1 MSDNPYE
8 PPKSD
13 VRDASPLRMV
23 AERPRAILQA
33 IALLWISSGLGFAG
47 GLSEFKDSQ
56 NALIFSALVMA
67 ALGTGLSVGIWRGR
81 NWARILY
88 LILVLLSLTNLVST
102 WGLTERPQ
110 FEVALEAVSFVAD
123 AGSFFLMFTP
133 PGSSWFQ
140 YGPTGSSGVSSPER

>member
-1 MSDNPYE
+1 MSENPYE

-13 VRDASPLRMV
+13 VRDTSPLRVV

-47 GLSEFKDSQ
+47 SLSEVSGSQ
-56 NALIFSALVMA
+56 GALIFWALAMVALA
-67 ALGTGLSVGIWRGR
+67 AGLSVGIWRGK

-88 LILVLLSLTNLVST
+88 LILVLLSLTNLVSA

-123 AGSFFLMFTP
+123 AGSFFLMFTT
-133 PGSSWFQ
+133 PGSLWFQ
-140 YGPTGSSGVSSPER
+140 SATES

>member
-1 MSDNPYE
+1 MSENPYE
-8 PPKSD
+8 PPKSE
-13 VRDASPLRMV
+13 VQDASTRRLI
-23 AERPRAILQA
+23 AERPSAILQA
-33 IALLWISSGLGFAG
+33 IALMWVSSGLGFAG
-47 GLSEFKDSQ
+47 SLSEVAGSQ
-56 NALIFSALVMA
+56 GTLIFSVLVMVALA
-67 ALGTGLSVGIWRGR
+67 AGLSVGIWRGR

-133 PGSSWFQ
+133 PGSLWFQ
-140 YGPTGSSGVSSPER
+140 SPAEP

>member
-47 GLSEFKDSQ
+47 SLSEVADSQ
-56 NALIFSALVMA
+56 GALIFSVFVMA
-67 ALGTGLSVGIWRGR
+67 ALAAGLSVGIWRGR

-133 PGSSWFQ
+133 PGALWFQ
-140 YGPTGSSGVSSPER
+140 SPAEP

>member
-8 PPKSD
+8 PPKSE
-13 VRDASPLRMV
+13 VQDASPRRLI
-23 AERPRAILQA
+23 AARPRAIIQA

-47 GLSEFKDSQ
+47 GLSEMSASQ
-56 NALIFSALVMA
+56 GALIFSVVVMVALA
-67 ALGTGLSVGIWRGR
+67 AGLTVGIWRGK

-88 LILVLLSLTNLVST
+88 LILVLLSLTNLVSA

-133 PGSSWFQ
+133 PGSLWFQ
-140 YGPTGSSGVSSPER
+140 SATES

>member
-1 MSDNPYE
+1 MTENPYE

-13 VRDASPLRMV
+13 VQDASPRRLV
-23 AERPRAILQA
+23 AARPRAILQA

-47 GLSEFKDSQ
+47 SFSQ
-56 NALIFSALVMA
+56 VAAAQGELIFSALVMV
-67 ALGTGLSVGIWRGR
+67 ALAVALSIGLWQGR
-81 NWARILY
+81 NWARIMY

-133 PGSSWFQ
+133 PGSLWFQ
-140 YGPTGSSGVSSPER
+140 SATES

>member
-1 MSDNPYE
+1 MSENPYE
-8 PPKSD
+8 PPKSE
-13 VRDASPLRMV
+13 VQDASPRRLI
-23 AERPRAILQA
+23 AERPSAILQA
-33 IALLWISSGLGFAG
+33 IALMWVSSGLGFAG
-47 GLSEFKDSQ
+47 SLSEVAGSQ
-56 NALIFSALVMA
+56 GTLIFSVLVMVALA
-67 ALGTGLSVGIWRGR
+67 AGLSVGIWRGR

-133 PGSSWFQ
+133 PGSLWFQ
-140 YGPTGSSGVSSPER
+140 SPAEP

>member
-1 MSDNPYE
+1 MTENPYE

-13 VRDASPLRMV
+13 VQDASPRRLV
-23 AERPRAILQA
+23 AERPRAILHA
-33 IALLWISSGLGFAG
+33 LALLWISSGLGFASS
-47 GLSEFKDSQ
+47 LSEVANSQ
-56 NALIFSALVMA
+56 GALIFSVLVMVALA
-67 ALGTGLSVGIWRGR
+67 AGLSVGIWRGR

-102 WGLTERPQ
+102 WGLSERPQ

-140 YGPTGSSGVSSPER
+140 YVREPQM

>member
-1 MSDNPYE
+1 MTDNPYE
-8 PPKSD
+8 PPKSEVQD
-13 VRDASPLRMV
+13 SSPRRLV
-23 AERPRAILQA
+23 AARPQAIIQA

-47 GLSEFKDSQ
+47 SLSEVSGSQ
-56 NALIFSALVMA
+56 NDLIFSALVMVVLA
-67 ALGTGLSVGIWRGR
+67 VALSVGIWRGR

-123 AGSFFLMFTP
+123 AGSFFLLFTS
-133 PGSSWFQ
+133 PGSLWFQ
-140 YGPTGSSGVSSPER
+140 FATES